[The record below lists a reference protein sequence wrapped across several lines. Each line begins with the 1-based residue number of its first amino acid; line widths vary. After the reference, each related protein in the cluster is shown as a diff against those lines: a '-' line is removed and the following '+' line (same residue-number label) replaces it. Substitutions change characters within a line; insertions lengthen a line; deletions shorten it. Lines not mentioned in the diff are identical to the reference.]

1 MATKRRKRT
10 PAELFLAAAQQAIEA
25 GEVMF
30 DADHFGKRGKTT
42 LRGITEEDVY
52 AVLLCADAADCER
65 AAEEPARP
73 QEKWVVRGVVDGER
87 AIVVVTLLNVRGS
100 LFVVTAHHQTRGTR

>member
-10 PAELFLAAAQQAIEA
+10 PAEQFLASAQQAIEA

-30 DADHFGKRGKTT
+30 EADHFGKRGKTT

-65 AAEEPARP
+65 AAEEPGRP
-73 QEKWVVRGVVDGER
+73 QEKWVVRGVDDER
-87 AIVVVTLLNVRGS
+87 AIVVVTILNVRGG
-100 LFVVTAHHQTRGTR
+100 LFVVTAHHETRGTK